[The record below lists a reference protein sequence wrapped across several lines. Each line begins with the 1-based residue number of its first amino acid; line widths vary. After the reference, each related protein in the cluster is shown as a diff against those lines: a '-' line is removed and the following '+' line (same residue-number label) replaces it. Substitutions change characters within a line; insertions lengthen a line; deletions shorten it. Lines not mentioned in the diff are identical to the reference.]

1 MTYKRWLLFSL
12 LLFLSGLAWGLSVS
26 PDTSGPLA
34 SEADA
39 LQQLT
44 DFIAPLPQI
53 SVFLFI
59 FLKNALAILIGFVLS
74 PFFLIV
80 PVAALVLN
88 GGLLGLVS
96 VLVVEQK
103 SLGFLLAGTLPHGVF
118 EIPALII
125 GQAAAL
131 SFGSVFFT
139 ALFRK
144 DRRALVLPNMK
155 QNLWHLGIALT
166 LLVPAAFIETYLTP
180 LLVR

>member
-1 MTYKRWLLFSL
+1 MSYRRWLFSSIFLFVI
-12 LLFLSGLAWGLSVS
+12 GLAWGLSVS

-34 SEADA
+34 SNVANLRSLAD
-39 LQQLT
+39 
-44 DFIAPLPQI
+44 FMAPLPQT

-59 FLKNALAILIGFVLS
+59 FLKNAIAILVSFALS

-80 PVAALVLN
+80 PTAALVLN

-96 VLVVEQK
+96 VMVVEEK
-103 SLGFLLAGTLPHGVF
+103 SLGYLLAGTLPHGIF

-125 GQAAAL
+125 GEAAAF
-131 SFGSVFFT
+131 SFGAACML
-139 ALFRK
+139 ALVRK
-144 DRRALVLPNMK
+144 DKRQQLLPNLK

-180 LLVR
+180 LLLR